1 MKTVYNY
8 NLFDMF
14 DIKDNVNRNVYLW
27 KNFDA
32 GSVEDIDGRIV
43 DYINRHI
50 NQTLKEDL
58 DDYLSTL
65 VCMLMILNRNLKN
78 ELKNYNLLF
87 DTILINYYKGKRK
100 EAWET
105 IKIFKKDDYE
115 IWIRRKKIVTL
126 KNKIRNDKKTMDM
139 ANEKDYAKDAQ
150 GRHTTDT

>member
-14 DIKDNVNRNVYLW
+14 DIKDNLNRNVYLW

-43 DYINRHI
+43 DYINGHI

-65 VCMLMILNRNLKN
+65 ICILVILNRNLKN

-115 IWIRRKKIVTL
+115 IWIRRKKVVTL
-126 KNKIRNDKKTMDM
+126 MNKIRNDKKTMDM
-139 ANEKDYAKDAQ
+139 AGEKDYAKNA
-150 GRHTTDT
+150 